1 MTDITSR
8 VLVSLSRMSVLVA
21 FLGVLLH
28 LAGWIRPVSSSS
40 TSPPQVTVRNGT
52 YEGIYSTEFDQ
63 HFFLGIP
70 YAQDTGGRNRFRVPQ
85 PLDTRWAGVRR
96 ATNYS
101 HACPGATPD
110 GDDQYGMSE
119 NCLSI
124 NIVRP
129 AHIRHPA
136 TTKLPVML
144 YIHGGSYQ
152 MGFSSWDR
160 YNLSFVVQH
169 SLEMDQPVVA
179 ATINYRKAGWGFLN
193 SDEIQASGNTNLALR
208 DMRQALR
215 WVQENIASFGG
226 DPGRV
231 TIWGESSGSFAVGQ
245 LLLSYGGRTDG
256 LFHGTI
262 QESGSATTA
271 WYNGTDWYQPI
282 YNNLVAKANC
292 SHHADTLECLRA
304 VPYSSLYPLL
314 SGPGAPKLYPTVD
327 GDIIPDF
334 PTALLKDG
342 RFAHMPHILGT
353 NSDEGTDNAPRTIS
367 TDAQLRA
374 LLTHSGY
381 HYPPVVIDAL
391 LALYPDDPAVGIPL
405 NTPNQTFPEYGAQY
419 KRVAAILGDLYYHA
433 PRLHDARHYARH
445 EPDRTY
451 VYRFNTRAWVPPPPA
466 THANFSVGT
475 ACRDRSVES
484 CGELAD
490 PREGVAHA
498 TELAFVF
505 GNPRWRGP
513 WAGYR
518 ELSGRMMSMWIN
530 FAYYGSPN
538 GVEGRGPGVVWPPYV
553 SEGEEGRNMVLQTEE
568 KGGCFVEAD
577 TFRLEGREL
586 LTEWAFRRHV

>member
-1 MTDITSR
+1 
-8 VLVSLSRMSVLVA
+8 MSVLVA
-21 FLGVLLH
+21 FLGILLH
-28 LAGWIRPVSSSS
+28 LAGWIQLASSSS

-52 YEGIYSTEFDQ
+52 YEGIYSAEFDQ

-70 YAQDTGGRNRFRVPQ
+70 YAQDTGGRNRFRLPQ
-85 PLDTRWAGVRR
+85 PLDTRWAGIRR
-96 ATNYS
+96 STHFS

-129 AHIRHPA
+129 AHIRQA
-136 TTKLPVML
+136 AATKLPVML

-160 YNLSFVVQH
+160 YNLSFIVQH
-169 SLEMDQPVVA
+169 SVGMDQPVVA

-193 SDEIQASGNTNLALR
+193 SDEIQSSGNTNLALR
-208 DMRQALR
+208 DMRQALH

-226 DPGRV
+226 DPERV
-231 TIWGESSGSFAVGQ
+231 IIWGESSGSFAVGQ

-292 SHHADTLECLRA
+292 SDHANTLECLRA

-314 SGPGAPKLYPTVD
+314 SGPGAPKFYPTVD

-334 PTALLKDG
+334 PTALLKEG

-381 HYPPVVIDAL
+381 HYPPAVIDAL
-391 LALYPDDPAVGIPL
+391 LSLYPDDPAAGIPL
-405 NTPNQTFPEYGAQY
+405 NTPNQTFHEYGRQY

-451 VYRFNTRAWVPPPPA
+451 VYRFNTRA
-466 THANFSVGT
+466 
-475 ACRDRSVES
+475 
-484 CGELAD
+484 CGALAD

-505 GNPRWRGP
+505 GNPRWCGP
-513 WAGYR
+513 WPGYR
-518 ELSGRMMSMWIN
+518 ELSANMMTMWIN

-538 GVEGRGPGVVWPPYV
+538 GISERGKGVVWPPYV
-553 SEGEEGRNMVLQTEE
+553 SGGEEGRNMVLQTEE

-586 LTEWAFRRHV
+586 LTKWAFRRHV